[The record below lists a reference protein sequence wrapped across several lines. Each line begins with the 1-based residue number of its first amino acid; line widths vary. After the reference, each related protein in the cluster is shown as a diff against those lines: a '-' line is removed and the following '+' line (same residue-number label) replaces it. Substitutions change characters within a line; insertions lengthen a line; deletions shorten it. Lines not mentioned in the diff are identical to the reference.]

1 MDLRA
6 YDTGSLK
13 ENAEPVTITLTLSDQ
28 DHLAWAFRHELR
40 SEWLSWYERRLSH
53 SPSRAHAA
61 EILALTR
68 NWLLSVYSQTEGL
81 AKPYDEAFVLDQF
94 DYESVIRP
102 ATHTYRGRLRLRGR
116 AQPLAI
122 DDDD

>member
-1 MDLRA
+1 LPNWTLPNERLEAIYDVWSRA
-6 YDTGSLK
+6 LY
-13 ENAEPVTITLTLSDQ
+13 
-28 DHLAWAFRHELR
+28 
-40 SEWLSWYERRLSH
+40 

-61 EILALTR
+61 EIEALTR
-68 NWLLSVYSQTEGL
+68 NFLHSVYRHTEGL
-81 AKPYDEAFVLDQF
+81 AKPYGEAFATDQF

-102 ATHTYRGRLRLRGR
+102 TTHTYLGHLRLKGR